1 MELKANEL
9 SERFLKFIA
18 LIFQQIKKLHTNQL
32 NRHVTLQ
39 LFRSSTAIGANYE
52 EARGA
57 ESRMDF
63 AHKMKISLKEARE
76 SAYWLQFMIHSKMDN
91 SSEVAELLKECQ
103 EICDIL
109 AKSIKTLQQNGK
121 IKN

>member
-1 MELKANEL
+1 
-9 SERFLKFIA
+9 
-18 LIFQQIKKLHTNQL
+18 
-32 NRHVTLQ
+32 
-39 LFRSSTAIGANYE
+39 
-52 EARGA
+52 
-57 ESRMDF
+57 MDF